1 MRQEVKGLEEEEGA
15 GRRERSTWGRAEETH
30 HQEELQIQAC
40 DWPQGD
46 DAEVQAG
53 LSALRDRKLK
63 EEGEDGEEVG
73 VDVVEREVQ
82 RHGSSPGETR
92 THTHTPCS
100 RCKVLAIS

>member
-1 MRQEVKGLEEEEGA
+1 MVER
-15 GRRERSTWGRAEETH
+15 GRGRCRSPKETH

-63 EEGEDGEEVG
+63 QEGEDGEQVC

-82 RHGSSPGETR
+82 RHGSSPGKTHTR
-92 THTHTPCS
+92 TLFKMQILTFPS
-100 RCKVLAIS
+100 LVKL